1 MGPVIPGVS
10 RANPEVFAEGEV
22 VSTGFSPPG
31 LNRLLCVMG
40 EGERREVLVNVAA
53 GGGADG
59 LDSTYTTTTGADGRH
74 FQLGA
79 FPVIANRT
87 ALLLNGVPLTILE
100 ASIDANAFSNR
111 YDARLEISTGKI
123 ELQRS
128 RIYNQG
134 GSDYL
139 PSSANQGNGT
149 LTSLSLID
157 VGAPAESWTL
167 RCTSVRR
174 DGYGNPIDGYAR
186 FVVSGSVS
194 GMPLDGYGQQI
205 TWQSDGYIRD
215 NDILRFAINEGST
228 AFEVGDTFTI
238 IIVSGVLAAGDN
250 LLATYIATLD
260 INDYEVFTEMD
271 SVVAKHGLPSTEN
284 TVSLAAQIAFNN
296 QAPQVACLEAAPG
309 LPRRVLYNLVDTAT
323 GGATVND
330 LSFPLP
336 LGVVPD
342 VNSDIKFFSINPTTS
357 VATQFLPNK
366 VDFYNA
372 TITTNPWANFINSVA
387 YIYSYTVVMEDG
399 LIRSGET
406 GTIAAVVGDTEY
418 CWFTHS
424 GTTFNTDDVAATYRM
439 TIFGSL
445 VGNDSPA
452 GGFEVVDVEDG
463 KLKLY
468 WSGGSFTNESGNAD
482 LTWRVGDTDPTVQS
496 ATILLTD
503 DLALT
508 AGDGLQVLVIDTKDA
523 TFYDAGWTTA
533 LETLEAYELDMIYPA
548 PTVTKSAIIQSTL
561 SHCLAMSRIKNRK
574 ERILLTGA
582 IQGLLPVNVTGQEL
596 AAVEDIGVLEGIQG
610 DDPLEILAGNIED
623 LTNYSVSDAFGGT
636 YRCVYMYP
644 DKIVV
649 NINGTNTFVDGMY
662 MAPAIGGR
670 LAATGNVAM
679 PMTNKNLSGF
689 SILNDRIY
697 STSVAEDITYAGITL
712 VEPILGGGRIIWG
725 KTTTQSGFAE
735 EEEIS
740 IVFIRDRIAK
750 VSRLALRGFIGLPED
765 TTFATTLLTRVNGLL
780 NSFVNQNLI
789 TKYANVVVKRD
800 DVEPRQWN
808 IRFQVQPVYPVNWI
822 YVKFTI
828 GRY

>member
-1 MGPVIPGVS
+1 MGPVIPGVT
-10 RANPEVFAEGEV
+10 RANPEVFAEGQV
-22 VSTGFSPPG
+22 VSSGFSPPG
-31 LNRLLCVMG
+31 LNRLLCIVG
-40 EGERREVLVNVAA
+40 EGERRETLVNVAA
-53 GGGADG
+53 GSGNDG

-79 FPVIANRT
+79 YPVVANRT

-100 ASIDANAFSNR
+100 ATIDSNAFSNR
-111 YDARLEISTGKI
+111 YDARLEISTGKV

-139 PSSANQGNGT
+139 PSSANQGDGT
-149 LTSLSLID
+149 LSSLSLLD

-174 DGYGNPIDGYAR
+174 DGYGNAIDGYAR
-186 FVVSGSVS
+186 FIVSGSVS

-228 AFEVGDTFTI
+228 PFEVGDTFTI

-260 INDYEVFTEMD
+260 INDYEIFTEMD
-271 SVVAKHGLPSTEN
+271 SVVAKHGLPSTDN
-284 TVSLAAQIAFNN
+284 TLSLAAQIAFNN

-309 LPRRVLYNLVDTAT
+309 LPRRVVYTLVDTAT
-323 GGATVND
+323 GGSTLND

-342 VNSDIKFFSINPTTS
+342 VNSDVKFFSINPTTS

-366 VDFYNA
+366 VDFYNS
-372 TITTNPWANFINSVA
+372 TFTSNPSAFVFGTS
-387 YIYSYTVVMEDG
+387 YIYSYTVIMEDG

-406 GTIAAVVGDTEY
+406 GTITAVVGDTEY
-418 CWFTHS
+418 CWFSHS

-439 TIFGSL
+439 TVFGSL
-445 VGNDSPA
+445 VGNNSPA

-468 WSGGSFTNESGNAD
+468 WSGGSFTNESGNSD

-533 LETLEAYELDMIYPA
+533 LETLEAFELDMIYPA

-582 IQGLLPVNVTGQEL
+582 IQGLLPENVTGQEL

-623 LTNYSVSDAFGGT
+623 LTNYSVSDAFGST

-649 NINGTNTFVDGMY
+649 NISGTNTFVDGMY
-662 MAPAIGGR
+662 MAPALGGR
-670 LAATGNVAM
+670 LAATGNVAI
-679 PMTNKNLSGF
+679 PMTNKNLTGF
-689 SILNDRIY
+689 SILNDRIF
-697 STSVAEDITYAGITL
+697 STSVAEDITYSGITL
-712 VEPILGGGRIIWG
+712 VEPVLGGGRIIWG

-789 TKYANVVVKRD
+789 TKYADVVVKRD

-808 IRFQVQPVYPVNWI
+808 IRFKVQPVYPVNWI